1 MKRALSQ
8 RIKQDNGDVPGPSAP
23 PDYTGMNGHSGG
35 GGSPDQPPSKIPRT
49 NVTTSNNMAPISA
62 ASSSHAGLPQSV
74 GMKRPRSPP
83 NTSSSGNVD
92 AYQSSQKPRSNEN
105 SNSTTATTPTPAAPQ
120 GSGRRKRSTIK
131 QDSSDDEGD
140 DGAFY
145 LKQQNSSLAAEL
157 YAYRRRI
164 YLLEREREARRK
176 ECRVAENKIGKLN
189 GVWKGIESAIGKELE
204 SDELLKQVCPSYFED
219 FPQLQLS
226 FYVNVSHPPL

>member
-23 PDYTGMNGHSGG
+23 PEYTSMNGNSG

-49 NVTTSNNMAPISA
+49 NVTSSSSSMAPISVA
-62 ASSSHAGLPQSV
+62 SSHAGLPQSV

-83 NTSSSGNVD
+83 NASSSGNVD
-92 AYQSSQKPRSNEN
+92 AYQSSQKPRSNDN
-105 SNSTTATTPTPAAPQ
+105 SNSATATTPTPAPQQ
-120 GSGRRKRSTIK
+120 GSGRRKRSAIK

-145 LKQQNSSLAAEL
+145 LKQQNASLSSEL

-176 ECRVAENKIGKLN
+176 ECRVAENKIGKLS
-189 GVWKGIESAIGKELE
+189 GVWKGLESAIGKELE
-204 SDELLKQVCPSYFED
+204 SNELLKQV
-219 FPQLQLS
+219 
-226 FYVNVSHPPL
+226 

>member
-23 PDYTGMNGHSGG
+23 PEYTGMNGHSGG

-49 NVTTSNNMAPISA
+49 NVTTSNNMAPITA

-92 AYQSSQKPRSNEN
+92 AYQSSQKPRSSNDN

-120 GSGRRKRSTIK
+120 QGSGRRKRSAIK
-131 QDSSDDEGD
+131 QDSSDDDGGD

-145 LKQQNSSLAAEL
+145 LKQQNASLAAEL

-176 ECRVAENKIGKLN
+176 DCRVAENKIGKLN

-204 SDELLKQVCPSYFED
+204 SNELLKQV
-219 FPQLQLS
+219 
-226 FYVNVSHPPL
+226 

>member
-8 RIKQDNGDVPGPSAP
+8 RIKQDNGNVPGPSAP

-49 NVTTSNNMAPISA
+49 NVTTSNNMAPITA

-83 NTSSSGNVD
+83 NASSSGNLD
-92 AYQSSQKPRSNEN
+92 AYQSSQKPRSSNDN

-120 GSGRRKRSTIK
+120 GSGRRKRSAIK
-131 QDSSDDEGD
+131 QDSSDDEGGD

-145 LKQQNSSLAAEL
+145 LKQQNASLAAEL

-176 ECRVAENKIGKLN
+176 DCRVAENKIGKLN

-204 SDELLKQVCPSYFED
+204 SNELLKQV
-219 FPQLQLS
+219 
-226 FYVNVSHPPL
+226 